1 MKLEGSG
8 KTGIWQ
14 KAFLDRDEDAIS
26 DFWRDHEKRMKLIIS
41 KYISPSVQ
49 KRFSEDDVAQT
60 AFRTF
65 ARRMAADEF
74 EFSRHEDISNLLFA
88 IAVNK
93 TREKIR
99 FHMRKKRGA
108 DREVYL
114 SRLVDLKETSP
125 LPEERDGLEEV
136 QRVLGNLPVEVQR
149 IVELRLSG
157 KSQQEIAV
165 DLECSERTVRRK
177 LAELKETLQS

>member
-60 AFRTF
+60 AVRTF
-65 ARRMAADEF
+65 ARRMAAD
-74 EFSRHEDISNLLFA
+74 
-88 IAVNK
+88 
-93 TREKIR
+93 
-99 FHMRKKRGA
+99 
-108 DREVYL
+108 
-114 SRLVDLKETSP
+114 
-125 LPEERDGLEEV
+125 
-136 QRVLGNLPVEVQR
+136 
-149 IVELRLSG
+149 
-157 KSQQEIAV
+157 
-165 DLECSERTVRRK
+165 
-177 LAELKETLQS
+177 

>member
-1 MKLEGSG
+1 MNVDRSN

-14 KAFLDRDEDAIS
+14 KAFLDRDEDGIA
-26 DFWRDHEKRMKLIIS
+26 DFWIEHEMRMKAIIR
-41 KYISPSVQ
+41 KYISDSVQ

-65 ARRMAADEF
+65 ARRMAADQF
-74 EFSRHEDISNLLFA
+74 DFSKHDDISNLLLT

-99 FHMRKKRGA
+99 YHMRHKRGV

-114 SRLVDLKETSP
+114 SRLVDLEESKP
-125 LPEERDGLEEV
+125 LPEEKEGLEEV
-136 QRVLGNLPVEVQR
+136 VRLLGDLPVDQQR
-149 IVELRLSG
+149 IIELRLAG
-157 KSQQEIAV
+157 LSQEEIAV
-165 DLECSERTVRRK
+165 ELQCSERTVRRK
-177 LAELKETLQS
+177 LAELKSMLGN